1 MTVSIRLLGTIRFEV
16 DDGPPVDATVVPTV
30 KALDLLRLLVAFGDS
45 WQRADH
51 YISLLWPAATTD
63 DHGRASLRTAVA
75 QLRRAL
81 GPELV
86 QRSGDL
92 IGLGDARTDVARFRR
107 LASQV
112 EDARNEGDDRAVLS
126 GVREAESISGEL
138 VVSGTS
144 CDAVYA
150 LRDELQA
157 LRHQLLLDA
166 AAAAA
171 RLGCMRTSLDLARSA
186 DDMRGTEGSA
196 RALMVALAGLG
207 ETRQAIETFERLRA
221 QLSETYGVQPS
232 PTTRALYLQVVTA
245 GETCE
250 LGPADCHPDQAFEL
264 AIASARLQEGPDPG
278 GVVWL
283 HGEPGS
289 GRGLLA
295 GQAQRMV
302 DELPESRRSTF
313 ELLPEVVAPDRDMR
327 ERLTQTAA
335 EHRCVFVV
343 PVRTPVAHLSERE
356 HVIRVDRLDRDTFD
370 ALLWQLLQERP
381 ARALADLV
389 WSASD
394 GLAGQARRIVEH
406 LVRDGSVGWTP
417 GGMDLV
423 VRERVHARRRIRRPH
438 PVAKVKALC
447 APALLDLGSWLTSY
461 ESAVLGGVAV

>member
-1 MTVSIRLLGTIRFEV
+1 MTVSIQLLGTIRFEV

-30 KALDLLRLLVAFGDS
+30 KALDLLRLLVASDDS

-51 YISLLWPAATTD
+51 YISLLWPAAATD

-86 QRSGDL
+86 QRSGEL
-92 IGLGDARTDVARFRR
+92 IGLGDARTDVARLRR
-107 LASQV
+107 LASEV

-126 GVREAESISGEL
+126 GVREAEAIWGEL
-138 VVSGTS
+138 VVSGSS

-171 RLGCMRTSLDLARSA
+171 RLGCMRTSLELARSA
-186 DDMRGTEGSA
+186 DGMRGTEGSA

-221 QLSETYGVQPS
+221 QLNETYGVQPS
-232 PTTRALYLQVVTA
+232 PTTRALYVQLVTA

-264 AIASARLQEGPDPG
+264 AIAAARLQEGPEPG

-313 ELLPEVVAPDRDMR
+313 ELLPEVVAPDHAIR
-327 ERLTQTAA
+327 ERLRQTAR

-343 PVRTPVAHLSERE
+343 PVRTPVAHLSGHE
-356 HVIRVDRLDRDTFD
+356 HVIRVDRLDRETFD

-381 ARALADLV
+381 TSSLADLV

-406 LVRDGSVGWTP
+406 LVRDGKVGWTP
-417 GGMDLV
+417 AGMDLV
-423 VRERVHARRRIRRPH
+423 VLERVRAGRRVRRMH

-447 APALLDLGSWLTSY
+447 APVLLDLGNWLAGY
-461 ESAVLGGVAV
+461 ESVALGAVAI